1 MMEQNERRDAAE
13 HQPERDAAGHQPE
26 RDAVQREPELGAAEA
41 EQPVPLPAPRAYEQ
55 SAEPDA
61 PDVQQAAVQPQ
72 ALAGAPSASAGAPQ
86 PPAADRKRPSW
97 RLVAGLLVVA
107 GLIGGAVGGAATSVA
122 MRWQQNSPVPV
133 SGLQW
138 ASDSV
143 QKPVEPPS
151 GWTADEINTW
161 TVVAHAAPGV
171 VQIQTSGKR
180 PQLTTRDGRPLPPWM
195 QPAPDDGDDMFPLGI
210 GSGFVLDK
218 EGHIVTNHHVVD
230 GADSLQVVFP
240 DGTTVPATLLGSDRL
255 TDLAVIKVDLPPDK
269 LHPLTLA
276 DSDEVQVGQ
285 KAIAIGSPMVTEGF
299 GLGRSPSVT
308 QGIISAKDR
317 SLAIPSEDNP
327 NVRDYQIDNLIQTDA
342 GLNPGNSGGPL
353 LDSQGRVVGVNTA
366 ILPSAQGI
374 GFAVPSN
381 AVRQVAP
388 QLIESGSVQRA
399 ALGITYQSLDR
410 LKESLGAAFGQLKLP
425 PAGALVVTVAEDG
438 AAAQAGIRG
447 GETEVTV
454 AGASFR
460 LGGDIII
467 AVDDV
472 PIHGENLAA
481 EILRHKPG
489 DTVTLTILRDGEEQ
503 QVKVTLG
510 KR

>member
-1 MMEQNERRDAAE
+1 MTDQDGWKEPERQSEQD
-13 HQPERDAAGHQPE
+13 QPERHSEQERPE
-26 RDAVQREPELGAAEA
+26 RAPAQEPTGLPVTTLSYEQPTPTDEQPMPTE
-41 EQPVPLPAPRAYEQ
+41 EQPVSSE
-55 SAEPDA
+55 AEPE
-61 PDVQQAAVQPQ
+61 AA
-72 ALAGAPSASAGAPQ
+72 ASAHSG
-86 PPAADRKRPSW
+86 RPSW
-97 RLVAGLLVVA
+97 RVVTALLVAA
-107 GLIGGAVGGAATSVA
+107 GLIGGVVGGVATSMT
-122 MRWQQNSPVPV
+122 MRWQQGGPVPV
-133 SGLQW
+133 GGMQW

-143 QKPVEPPS
+143 QKPLAPPS
-151 GWTADEINTW
+151 GWTDDEMNTW

-171 VQIQTSGKR
+171 VQIQTSGQR
-180 PQLTTRDGRPLPPWM
+180 QPLRTRDGRPLPPWM
-195 QPAPDDGDDMFPLGI
+195 QPDQGDGDELVPLGI

-218 EGHIVTNHHVVD
+218 QGHIVTNHHVVE

-255 TDLAVIKVDLPPDK
+255 TDLAIVKVDLPADR
-269 LHPLTLA
+269 LHPLMLA
-276 DSDEVQVGQ
+276 DSEQVQVGQ

-327 NVRDYQIDNLIQTDA
+327 NVREYQIDNLIQTDA
-342 GLNPGNSGGPL
+342 DLNPGNSGGPL

-381 AVRQVAP
+381 AVRQIAP
-388 QLIESGSVQRA
+388 QLIEAGSVQRA
-399 ALGITYQSLDR
+399 ALGITYQALDR
-410 LKESLGAAFGQLKLP
+410 LKESLGSAFGQLNLP
-425 PAGALVVTVAEDG
+425 AEGALVVTVADDG

-447 GETEVTV
+447 GETDVTV

-467 AVDDV
+467 AVNDV
-472 PIHGENLAA
+472 AIHGDNLAT
-481 EILRHKPG
+481 EILRYKPG
-489 DTVTLTILRDGEEQ
+489 DTVTLTIVRDGAEQ
-503 QVKVTLG
+503 QVTVTLG
-510 KR
+510 AR